1 MQAFP
6 GKIGTMTTDALFAV
20 FANFNDPVDE
30 PPAAP
35 VEEALPA
42 VDHTIQIRQEAWTEG
57 YLAGRQEPGNQ
68 IADGKLTA
76 KLLTA
81 LDDLAARTVQ
91 EVDAASLAVADLLIS
106 TVISVVSDE
115 WPARLLNRVRMVAD
129 RIKPALTVAP
139 EFILRDDGGTERRFA
154 DIDSLSRALDEGV
167 VGEDVTIRWHRGEA
181 TISREA
187 LLEDLREAVI
197 PLSAGLVNEQ
207 ISRHPS

>member
-1 MQAFP
+1 
-6 GKIGTMTTDALFAV
+6 MTTDAMFAD
-20 FANFNDPVDE
+20 FANFNDQVDE
-30 PPAAP
+30 PPPPP
-35 VEEALPA
+35 VEEAPPV
-42 VDHTIQIRQEAWTEG
+42 VDEIIQIRQQAWTEG
-57 YLAGRQEPGNQ
+57 YLAGRQEPGNE

-81 LDDLAARTVQ
+81 LDDLTAKTTDV
-91 EVDAASLAVADLLIS
+91 VDAASLTVADLLIN
-106 TVISVVSDE
+106 TVISVLSDD
-115 WPARLLNRVRMVAD
+115 WPAKLLGRVRMIAD

-139 EFILRDDGGTERRFA
+139 EFVLRDDGGTERRFA

-207 ISRHPS
+207 IPRHPS

>member
-1 MQAFP
+1 
-6 GKIGTMTTDALFAV
+6 MTTDALFAV
-20 FANFNDPVDE
+20 FANFNDPIDE
-30 PPAAP
+30 PRAAP
-35 VEEALPA
+35 IEEAPPA
-42 VDHTIQIRQEAWTEG
+42 VDETIQIRQEAWTEG
-57 YLAGRQEPGNQ
+57 YLAGRQRPSDEIPD
-68 IADGKLTA
+68 ATLTA

-81 LDDLAARTVQ
+81 LDDLAARTAQ

-115 WPARLLNRVRMVAD
+115 WPARLLSRVRMIAD

-139 EFILRDDGGTERRFA
+139 EFVLRDDGGTERRFA
-154 DIDSLSRALDEGV
+154 DIDSLSRALDQGV

-197 PLSAGLVNEQ
+197 PLSVGLVNEQ
-207 ISRHPS
+207 TSRHPS

>member
-1 MQAFP
+1 M
-6 GKIGTMTTDALFAV
+6 MTDAMFAV
-20 FANFNDPVDE
+20 FANFNDQVDE
-30 PPAAP
+30 PPPPP
-35 VEEALPA
+35 VEEAPPV
-42 VDHTIQIRQEAWTEG
+42 VDEIIQIRQEAWTEG
-57 YLAGRQEPGNQ
+57 YLAGRQEPGNE

-81 LDDLAARTVQ
+81 LDDLTAKTTDV
-91 EVDAASLAVADLLIS
+91 VDAASLAVADLLIN
-106 TVISVVSDE
+106 TVISLVSDE
-115 WPARLLNRVRMVAD
+115 WPAKLLGRVRMIAD

-139 EFILRDDGGTERRFA
+139 EFVLRDDGGTERRFA

-207 ISRHPS
+207 IPRHPS

>member
-1 MQAFP
+1 
-6 GKIGTMTTDALFAV
+6 MTTDALFAV
-20 FANFNDPVDE
+20 FANFNDQIDE
-30 PPAAP
+30 PSPAPA
-35 VEEALPA
+35 EEAPPLF
-42 VDHTIQIRQEAWTEG
+42 DQTIQIRQEAWTEG
-57 YLAGRQEPGNQ
+57 YLAGRQELGNE
-68 IADGKLTA
+68 IADGRLTA

-81 LDDLAARTVQ
+81 LDDLTARTAQ

-106 TVISVVSDE
+106 TVISVVSDD
-115 WPARLLNRVRMVAD
+115 WPAKLLSRVRMIAD

-187 LLEDLREAVI
+187 LLEDLRDAVI

-207 ISRHPS
+207 IPRHPS